1 MRAASR
7 WTSEGTWR
15 VRAFC
20 LAFVILAYGSAI
32 KGQQLPDSSF
42 HFANAHPA
50 FAAGAGPAVC
60 VDAAHNNF
68 HTLEDR
74 YYAFGRLIRAD
85 GFRSIS
91 LTERLHQGVPA
102 HCAVFVIANALPA
115 RAGDPG
121 ADLNAPAFSPHEVR
135 RILEWVVGG
144 GRLLLIMDHSPYP
157 AAVAD
162 LAAVLGV
169 LPLNGGAKYR
179 MFGELPD
186 ASVRN
191 IVEQH
196 GVTADSVRAFVG
208 PLGTLG
214 DHSILQG
221 RPDMDL
227 PVRSVM
233 TFGGSTFYPAG
244 DMRPLLQVPAHARGT
259 GRLPGPF
266 QEHAPRYSLDGWLV
280 GGAREVG
287 PGRVVILG
295 EAAMC
300 SAQLAGP
307 SRTPMGMND
316 PLATDNAQ
324 FCLNIVRWLAGV
336 F

>member
-1 MRAASR
+1 MRAALQ
-7 WTSEGTWR
+7 WTSDRTWR
-15 VRAFC
+15 VRTFC
-20 LAFVILAYGSAI
+20 LAFVILAYGSVVN
-32 KGQQLPDSSF
+32 GQQLPDSAF

-50 FAAGAGPAVC
+50 FAPGAGPAVC

-74 YYAFGRLIRAD
+74 YYAFGRLIRGD

-91 LTERLHQGVPA
+91 LTERLDQGVPA
-102 HCAVFVIANALPA
+102 HCAVLVIANALPA
-115 RAGDPG
+115 RVGDPG
-121 ADLNAPAFSPHEVR
+121 ADLNAPAFSPGEVR
-135 RILEWVVGG
+135 RILEWVIGG
-144 GRLLLIMDHSPYP
+144 GRLLLIMDHSPFP
-157 AAVAD
+157 AAVAH

-169 LPLNGGAKYR
+169 LPLNGGATYR

-196 GVTADSVRAFVG
+196 GVTADSVRGFVG

-214 DHSILQG
+214 DHPILRG
-221 RPDMDL
+221 RPDVDP

-233 TFGGSTFYPAG
+233 TFSGSAFHPAE

-259 GRLPGPF
+259 VRLPGSS
-266 QEHAPRYSLDGWLV
+266 QEHASRYSLDGWLV

-287 PGRVVILG
+287 PGRVVVLG

-307 SRTPMGMND
+307 GPTPMGMND
-316 PLATDNAQ
+316 PLAVDNAQ
-324 FCLNIVRWLAGV
+324 FCLNVVRWLAGV